1 MDEGIVYVLT
11 NEAMPGLVKI
21 GMTTRAEISI
31 RMSELWT
38 TGIPVPFECAFAG
51 KVLDARKVE
60 KAFHIAFAPDRIN
73 PSREFFKIDP
83 IQAITLLELMC
94 SENLT
99 PQLNKELDKVD
110 EASKEAGK
118 QLRKKRPRFSFGE
131 MGIPTGSILYATVND
146 ESCEVLNDRDVHF
159 RGEIMS
165 LTNAA
170 KILLGIDYRMAP
182 GPYWTFNGKK
192 IRDIY
197 NETYPFEAN

>member
-1 MDEGIVYVLT
+1 MEEGIVYVLT

-21 GMTTRAEISI
+21 GMTARAEISI
-31 RMSELWT
+31 RMAELWT

-83 IQAITLLELMC
+83 IQAVTLLELMC
-94 SENLT
+94 TENLT
-99 PQLNKELDKVD
+99 PQVNTELDKVD
-110 EASKEAGK
+110 DASKEAGK
-118 QLRKKRPRFSFGE
+118 LLLKKRPRFSFSE
-131 MGIPTGSILYATVND
+131 MGIPAGSILYATVND

-159 RGEIMS
+159 RGEVMS

-170 KILLGIDYRMAP
+170 KILLGIDYKLAP

-192 IRDIY
+192 VRDIY
-197 NETYPFEAN
+197 NETYPFEEN

>member
-1 MDEGIVYVLT
+1 MEEGIVYVLT

-31 RMSELWT
+31 RMAELWT

-83 IQAITLLELMC
+83 VQAISLLELMC
-94 SENLT
+94 LENLT
-99 PQLNKELDKVD
+99 PQVNTELDKVD

-118 QLRKKRPRFSFGE
+118 ELRKKRPRFSFSE

-146 ESCEVLNDRDVHF
+146 ESCEVLNDRDVRF
-159 RGEIMS
+159 RGEITS
-165 LTNAA
+165 LTNATMV
-170 KILLGIDYRMAP
+170 ILENDYRVAP

-197 NETYPFEAN
+197 NDTYPFEEN